1 MNIGYHPDTMS
12 RRRMTNAGKRRKG
25 KKRGAEGRQKM
36 WGRPSGAP
44 NQCPHVSGAL
54 RARARGARCAG
65 FHCRHAP
72 EGRKPQG
79 NKHISRAHKGRTTR
93 QPCADEMGAKARSP
107 HEKAHTWL
115 RIGRE
120 SGTLK
125 ALPPVGGVGFRC
137 GAVGVCGGNCERS
150 EPPEI
155 RKSPR
160 LPTTLAPPVSV
171 APCQGGGALGRKAR
185 REGERAKRADKIS
198 IWSRTGARSAK
209 NNACAR
215 QGAGHR
221 CPVPRRGER
230 EGGGGAMG
238 ATIGSPEWSPCPRRA
253 RGFYACTC
261 VRGRASV
268 RAFALNALIAC
279 LLQVCCLEIR
289 RRYYCTAYSASE

>member
-25 KKRGAEGRQKM
+25 KIRQCGSRKKM

-54 RARARGARCAG
+54 RARARGARCACCQ
-65 FHCRHAP
+65 CRHAP
-72 EGRKPQG
+72 DGRKPQG
-79 NKHISRAHKGRTTR
+79 NEHISRAPNAWTTR
-93 QPCADEMGAKARSP
+93 KPCADEMGAKARSP
-107 HEKAHTWL
+107 HEEAQTWE
-115 RIGRE
+115 RKGRE

-160 LPTTLAPPVSV
+160 LPTTPAPPVSV
-171 APCQGGGALGRKAR
+171 APCQGGEASGRRAR
-185 REGERAKRADKIS
+185 REGERAERADKIS
-198 IWSRTGARSAK
+198 LGRRTGARSAK

-215 QGAGHR
+215 
-221 CPVPRRGER
+221 
-230 EGGGGAMG
+230 
-238 ATIGSPEWSPCPRRA
+238 
-253 RGFYACTC
+253 
-261 VRGRASV
+261 
-268 RAFALNALIAC
+268 
-279 LLQVCCLEIR
+279 
-289 RRYYCTAYSASE
+289 

>member
-1 MNIGYHPDTMS
+1 
-12 RRRMTNAGKRRKG
+12 MTNAGRRRKG
-25 KKRGAEGRQKM
+25 KKRGAEGRKKM

-44 NQCPHVSGAL
+44 NRCPPVKGAL
-54 RARARGARCAG
+54 CARARGAHCACCK
-65 FHCRHAP
+65 CRHAP

-79 NKHISRAHKGRTTR
+79 HKHISPASKARTKR

-107 HEKAHTWL
+107 HEEAQTWL

-137 GAVGVCGGNCERS
+137 GAVGVCRDNCERS

-171 APCQGGGALGRKAR
+171 APCKGGGASGRKAR
-185 REGERAKRADKIS
+185 REGERPKGADKIS
-198 IWSRTGARSAK
+198 IGSRTGVRKPK

-215 QGAGHR
+215 
-221 CPVPRRGER
+221 
-230 EGGGGAMG
+230 
-238 ATIGSPEWSPCPRRA
+238 
-253 RGFYACTC
+253 
-261 VRGRASV
+261 
-268 RAFALNALIAC
+268 
-279 LLQVCCLEIR
+279 
-289 RRYYCTAYSASE
+289 

>member
-12 RRRMTNAGKRRKG
+12 RRRMANAGKRRKG
-25 KKRGAEGRQKM
+25 KKRGAEGRKKM

-54 RARARGARCAG
+54 RARARGARCACCQ
-65 FHCRHAP
+65 CRHAP
-72 EGRKPQG
+72 EGRKPG
-79 NKHISRAHKGRTTR
+79 ALKLISRAPHESTTR

-107 HEKAHTWL
+107 HEEAHTWL

-137 GAVGVCGGNCERS
+137 GAVGVCRDNCERS
-150 EPPEI
+150 EPIGI

-160 LPTTLAPPVSV
+160 LPTNPAPPVSV
-171 APCQGGGALGRKAR
+171 APCQGGGASGRRAR
-185 REGERAKRADKIS
+185 REGERPKGADKIS
-198 IWSRTGARSAK
+198 IGSRTGARSAK

-230 EGGGGAMG
+230 GGGGGEMG
-238 ATIGSPEWSPCPRRA
+238 ATIGSPECSPCPRRA

-261 VRGRASV
+261 VRGRVSV
-268 RAFALNALIAC
+268 RAFASKLLI
-279 LLQVCCLEIR
+279 V
-289 RRYYCTAYSASE
+289 